1 MHACSAFII
10 YINTNLARANQGF
23 MERRF
28 KFTKGGDPIVIFT
41 RVV

>member
-10 YINTNLARANQGF
+10 YTKLASANQGF
-23 MERRF
+23 MERGF
-28 KFTKGGDPIVIFT
+28 KFTKGGNPIVIFT